1 MTSFTNWKCEF
12 WASLGVEVTNKTNVL
27 EAIIGLPYF
36 SSLPHSGLLSKYA
49 PVNVLATNIGTDTSR
64 FIKFHLILWNYL
76 LLGINFRICGIIS
89 ESLPMASFVPK
100 CEMTAERACLIV

>member
-1 MTSFTNWKCEF
+1 MTNSTNWKREF

-36 SSLPHSGLLSKYA
+36 SSLPHSGLLSKYS
-49 PVNVLATNIGTDTSR
+49 PVNVLATNTGTDPGG
-64 FIKFHLILWNYL
+64 FIKFHLILWIFL
-76 LLGINFRICGIIS
+76 LRGINFRICGIVS
-89 ESLPMASFVPK
+89 ESLPMASCVPK